1 MIMMLHRHR
10 EMKEDTARRCCAF
23 YGLTRNGLALLTLC
37 SLIMLMFGCSTPG
50 TIKQY
55 VRPNID
61 MSTIKTIAVLP
72 LINYTG
78 DDFAGEKVR
87 SKINIE
93 LLSRGIEIIEPGE
106 IVTVLREL
114 KVRSMDSLRQDDIVN
129 IGNML
134 NADVVITGSV
144 ETFGMSKG
152 ISVSYPEVSV
162 QMMMFDTADGKI
174 IWSVWHTSGGAS
186 FWTRHFGAEGN
197 TLDNVSERVIKEAF
211 DALY

>member
-1 MIMMLHRHR
+1 MLHGQR
-10 EMKEDTARRCCAF
+10 EMKEGTNGRRFAF

-72 LINYTG
+72 LINFTG
-78 DDFAGEKVR
+78 DDFAAEKMR

-106 IVTVLREL
+106 IATVLREL
-114 KVRSMDSLRQDDIVN
+114 KIRSMNSLRQDEIVN

-134 NADVVITGSV
+134 NADVVITG
-144 ETFGMSKG
+144 
-152 ISVSYPEVSV
+152 
-162 QMMMFDTADGKI
+162 
-174 IWSVWHTSGGAS
+174 
-186 FWTRHFGAEGN
+186 
-197 TLDNVSERVIKEAF
+197 
-211 DALY
+211 

>member
-1 MIMMLHRHR
+1 
-10 EMKEDTARRCCAF
+10 
-23 YGLTRNGLALLTLC
+23 
-37 SLIMLMFGCSTPG
+37 MLMFGCSTPG